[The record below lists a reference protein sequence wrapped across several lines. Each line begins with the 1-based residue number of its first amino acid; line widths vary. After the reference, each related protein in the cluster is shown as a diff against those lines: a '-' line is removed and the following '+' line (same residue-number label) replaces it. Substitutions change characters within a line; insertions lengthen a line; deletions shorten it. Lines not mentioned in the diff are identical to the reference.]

1 MPIQD
6 RIHGIREQKRES
18 GDMARIMEERVKL
31 ETFLKTSQEE
41 ARQEWS
47 RGGTMKMKDQEW
59 MTIT

>member
-1 MPIQD
+1 
-6 RIHGIREQKRES
+6 
-18 GDMARIMEERVKL
+18 MARIMEERVKL